1 MSFLYKTCSPVV
13 HIKCILY
20 VDVFLP
26 LSHVKWRPGPLHRL
40 RVFPTDGV
48 CVRACACVC
57 PTKSGRSTLS
67 LCAASRQLLLSDRTT
82 PSNPTCSSSDF
93 QDHFPSACSSRSSHD
108 IMMYVTHQKGSSIWR
123 DAFGKLA
130 FSEAYTIHID
140 ILTYYIWYI
149 HNTYNTYIVMWCI
162 YLPHY
167 SYTKCSKT
175 GPGPS
180 RGSQN
185 NSFIR
190 FVFCC

>member
-1 MSFLYKTCSPVV
+1 MQPCRAYQV
-13 HIKCILY
+13 HIVRGC
-20 VDVFLP
+20 VSASESREVEARAP
-26 LSHVKWRPGPLHRL
+26 APPACVPNRWR
-40 RVFPTDGV
+40 
-48 CVRACACVC
+48 VRACVC
-57 PTKSGRSTLS
+57 LRVSYKVWQKHLVALRCITPTAIVGPHNTFQSDVFFLRLSGPFSI
-67 LCAASRQLLLSDRTT
+67 CLLV
-82 PSNPTCSSSDF
+82 P
-93 QDHFPSACSSRSSHD
+93 SHD

-123 DAFGKLA
+123 DAFGKLT

>member
-48 CVRACACVC
+48 CVCVC
-57 PTKSGRSTLS
+57 LRVSYKVWQKHLVALRCITPTAIVGPHNTFQSDVFFLRLSGPFSI
-67 LCAASRQLLLSDRTT
+67 CLLV
-82 PSNPTCSSSDF
+82 P
-93 QDHFPSACSSRSSHD
+93 SHD

-123 DAFGKLA
+123 DAFGKLT

-140 ILTYYIWYI
+140 ILTYIWYI
-149 HNTYNTYIVMWCI
+149 HLVHNTYNTYIVMWCI
-162 YLPHY
+162 YLRVQRLVR
-167 SYTKCSKT
+167 
-175 GPGPS
+175 GPREGRRTILHPS
-180 RGSQN
+180 D
-185 NSFIR
+185 SFS
-190 FVFCC
+190 VVS